1 MAKWLWI
8 GAGVVLLAI
17 GTAGYVLNSG
27 APAPPKGVCPA
38 LLSAAPFDAN
48 IVAYADLTSMRSADL
63 TKQFKTFEQTPQAA
77 AYRDFVANTN
87 FHIDRDLDHI
97 LLAASTEGQNG
108 ALVLEGRFD
117 QPRVSSYVASLGGTM
132 KHYDAGDLYEFQVR
146 SAPTTT
152 SMMFLGP
159 NRLAFALGRDAHTE
173 MLMLADAAKEAD
185 PNLHADICARVERVA
200 GAPFF
205 LLGDVPKAAVAQMTP
220 GGCPPKPQRC
230 RHFAELAGLGHGLLD
245 GWRQRED
252 SRGGAIR
259 QFLRRAALALRLRK
273 DARIDSEGSRPG
285 ENRSRSSESRG
296 TDRRRHDGESRDLD
310 RRALRP
316 HGDRAEEVRPAGAC
330 RVGYC
335 RTPLSGRRIPLK
347 LTVQT

>member
-48 IVAYADLTSMRSADL
+48 IVAYADLTSMRSADF

-132 KHYDAGDLYEFQVR
+132 KHYDAGDLYEFQVK
-146 SAPTTT
+146 SSPAST

-220 GGCPPKPQRC
+220 VVARQNPSAADILQNLRGWDMAYWMDGDSVRIAVEGQFDNSYEALKSRYDFEKMRESIEKAAVQSKTGPGAANPAAPIVDAMVKN
-230 RHFAELAGLGHGLLD
+230 LAISVD
-245 GWRQRED
+245 GRY
-252 SRGGAIR
+252 IR
-259 QFLRRAALALRLRK
+259 IGTALKKSDLQALA
-273 DARIDSEGSRPG
+273 ATATA
-285 ENRSRSSESRG
+285 ES
-296 TDRRRHDGESRDLD
+296 H
-310 RRALRP
+310 
-316 HGDRAEEVRPAGAC
+316 
-330 RVGYC
+330 
-335 RTPLSGRRIPLK
+335 
-347 LTVQT
+347 

>member
-48 IVAYADLTSMRSADL
+48 IVAYADLTSMRSADFS
-63 TKQFKTFEQTPQAA
+63 KQLKTFEQTPQAA
-77 AYRDFVANTN
+77 GYRDLVANTN

-132 KHYDAGDLYEFQVR
+132 KHYDAGDLYEFEVK
-146 SAPTTT
+146 SAAQTT

-159 NRLAFALGRDAHTE
+159 NRLAFAFGRDAHTE

-205 LLGDVPKAAVAQMTP
+205 ILGDVPKAAVAQMTP
-220 GGCPPKPQRC
+220 VVARQNPSAADILQNLRGWDMAYWMDGDSVRMAVEGQFDNSYEALKSRLDFEKMRESIEKAAVQSKTASAAANPAAPIVDAMVKN
-230 RHFAELAGLGHGLLD
+230 LAISVD
-245 GWRQRED
+245 GRYVRIGTALKKSDLQ
-252 SRGGAIR
+252 
-259 QFLRRAALALRLRK
+259 ALA
-273 DARIDSEGSRPG
+273 ASATAG
-285 ENRSRSSESRG
+285 
-296 TDRRRHDGESRDLD
+296 RH
-310 RRALRP
+310 
-316 HGDRAEEVRPAGAC
+316 
-330 RVGYC
+330 
-335 RTPLSGRRIPLK
+335 
-347 LTVQT
+347 

>member
-48 IVAYADLTSMRSADL
+48 IVAYADLTSMRSSDL

-146 SAPTTT
+146 SAPSTT

-220 GGCPPKPQRC
+220 VVARQNPSAADILQSLRGWDMAYWMDGDSVRMAVEGQFDSSYDALKSR
-230 RHFAELAGLGHGLLD
+230 FAFENVRESIQKAAVQAKTGAGAANPGEPIVDAMMENLAISID
-245 GWRQRED
+245 GRYVRMGTALKKSDLQ
-252 SRGGAIR
+252 
-259 QFLRRAALALRLRK
+259 ALA
-273 DARIDSEGSRPG
+273 ASAAAG
-285 ENRSRSSESRG
+285 
-296 TDRRRHDGESRDLD
+296 RH
-310 RRALRP
+310 
-316 HGDRAEEVRPAGAC
+316 
-330 RVGYC
+330 
-335 RTPLSGRRIPLK
+335 
-347 LTVQT
+347 

>member
-8 GAGVVLLAI
+8 GVGVVLLAI

-132 KHYDAGDLYEFQVR
+132 KHYDAGDLYEFQVK
-146 SAPTTT
+146 SAASTT

-159 NRLAFALGRDAHTE
+159 SRVAFALGRDAHTE
-173 MLMLADAAKEAD
+173 MLMLADAAKAAD
-185 PNLHADICARVERVA
+185 PNLHADICARAERVA

-205 LLGDVPKAAVAQMTP
+205 LLGDVPKATVAQMTP
-220 GGCPPKPQRC
+220 VVARENPSAADILQSLRGWDMAYWMDGDSVRMAMEGQFDNSYDALKSR
-230 RHFAELAGLGHGLLD
+230 FAFENVRQSIEKVAVQSKTGPAAANPAAPIVDAMVKNLAISID
-245 GWRQRED
+245 GRYVRIGTALKKSDLQ
-252 SRGGAIR
+252 
-259 QFLRRAALALRLRK
+259 ALAASATA
-273 DARIDSEGSRPG
+273 AR
-285 ENRSRSSESRG
+285 
-296 TDRRRHDGESRDLD
+296 H
-310 RRALRP
+310 
-316 HGDRAEEVRPAGAC
+316 
-330 RVGYC
+330 
-335 RTPLSGRRIPLK
+335 
-347 LTVQT
+347 

>member
-8 GAGVVLLAI
+8 GAGVVLLSI

-27 APAPPKGVCPA
+27 APAPPQGVCPA

-117 QPRVSSYVASLGGTM
+117 QPRVSTYVASLGGTM
-132 KHYDAGDLYEFQVR
+132 KHYDAGDLYEFQVK
-146 SAPTTT
+146 SAPATT

-159 NRLAFALGRDAHTE
+159 SRLAFALGRDAHTE

-205 LLGDVPKAAVAQMTP
+205 LLGDVPKAAVAQITP
-220 GGCPPKPQRC
+220 VVARENPSAADILQSLRGWDMAYWMDGDSVRMAVEGQFENSYDALKSR
-230 RHFAELAGLGHGLLD
+230 LAFENVRESIQKAAGQSKTGPGAASPAAPIVDAMVKNLAISID
-245 GWRQRED
+245 GRYVRMGTALKKSDLQ
-252 SRGGAIR
+252 
-259 QFLRRAALALRLRK
+259 ALATS
-273 DARIDSEGSRPG
+273 ATAG
-285 ENRSRSSESRG
+285 
-296 TDRRRHDGESRDLD
+296 RH
-310 RRALRP
+310 
-316 HGDRAEEVRPAGAC
+316 
-330 RVGYC
+330 
-335 RTPLSGRRIPLK
+335 
-347 LTVQT
+347 